1 MWKLTF
7 MGDFMDIIS
16 MSYFVELSHVNMNN
30 YIFFAFTSTDGRSVS
45 EKGHRLC
52 ALLRKLV
59 LIVAESKT

>member
-30 YIFFAFTSTDGRSVS
+30 YIFLRLRPLTVDQCQRKVIDYVHCS
-45 EKGHRLC
+45 EN
-52 ALLRKLV
+52 
-59 LIVAESKT
+59 

>member
-30 YIFFAFTSTDGRSVS
+30 YIFLRLRPLMVDQCQRRVIDYVHCS
-45 EKGHRLC
+45 EN
-52 ALLRKLV
+52 
-59 LIVAESKT
+59 